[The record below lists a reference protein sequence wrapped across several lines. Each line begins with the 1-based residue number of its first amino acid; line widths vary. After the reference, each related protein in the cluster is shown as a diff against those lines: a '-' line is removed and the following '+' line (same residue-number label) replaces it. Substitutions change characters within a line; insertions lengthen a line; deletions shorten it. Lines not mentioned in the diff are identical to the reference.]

1 MPPQR
6 PLPAPRRVAA
16 AGQSAARPTRLSAVP
31 AIQTEPPSADGAVP
45 ALVGRGG
52 AQAVIAGALDAARK
66 GTTTIVRVGGEPG
79 VGKSAMLE
87 WASARAAD
95 FEVLRATGLEGESD
109 LSFSCLTTLLRP
121 LVGDVAR
128 LMRPRARALAA
139 AMAIEDAPTEALAVC
154 SATLDLLGYAAER
167 RPVLLL
173 LDDAQWFD
181 HASAQAIR
189 FAMARLSAD
198 GVAFLV
204 AVRSAETSD
213 FDELPMLALDLDPL
227 GAADIAELLAEGE
240 SGASPR
246 TVGHGVADAC
256 RELTGG
262 NPLALQELRAHLGD
276 EQVAGREPLPS
287 MVVLSADAR
296 RRFELAVMQLTAEG
310 RRLLLLVAF
319 DDTLREDIVLLAL
332 AHAGLAEHGL
342 DALERARIL
351 DVGPGIRFRHPLLRT
366 VAIAGATR
374 REAQDAHRA
383 LAYATGAATVDEGA
397 SPSSLGWA
405 LQQSHAWHFAEMA
418 AGVRPDAA
426 EALAVVATNALRR
439 GAPVAAARAWKRAT
453 DLAAADRRAL
463 YLTEGAEAFARASMH
478 ASAADLFA
486 RALTE
491 PLTGEVRSRAMFG
504 HVDTLLWQDTRR
516 AALIATKEAS
526 MLDVEAPRDAS
537 RLFIVGATAWSLSG
551 NLVEAT
557 RTARSA
563 LSSVQRADPALWGTP
578 GDDAKAMESAMIEA
592 IGATIEVY
600 AGGEASFGPLLD
612 GIDAFVVG
620 VDLGEADEGLLI
632 ALQHLAIAQIVR
644 ERWDVA
650 DHTLSGIRR
659 GARRLGVEGMDAFGA
674 ALAGELGWRRGRWA
688 ESLAGLNIAEGD
700 RTVRVDR
707 PLTFGHAVA
716 ARIRAAQGSEEA
728 AADAA
733 AVVTCAESM
742 GMVLLEL
749 WARHSLGVAAI
760 ARGDWESAISALRPA
775 RVLSRGGAAGEA
787 GLVWWQGDLLDALV
801 QCRRVGDATL
811 LVEELEAQAGS
822 TGRGWAHHIAARG
835 RAMVLEAGPERNAL
849 FAAAVDHAKLLGAVF
864 EEARTQLA
872 WGEAA
877 LSSGET
883 PAAEAAL
890 AKARD
895 LFSHL
900 GAGPFAV
907 RAETQLGVLGT
918 PTVVRVSSPVA
929 ALLRSLTQ
937 AELRVAVA
945 VGHGMSNQ
953 EAAENLFL
961 SVRTVGWHLGS
972 VYRKLGVRSRSELA
986 AALNRERNTESR

>member
-1 MPPQR
+1 MAPER
-6 PLPAPRRVAA
+6 PLPDARRTAS
-16 AGQSAARPTRLSAVP
+16 AGRSAARPTRLSAVP
-31 AIQTEPPSADGAVP
+31 AIPTERPSADSAAPV
-45 ALVGRGG
+45 LLGRGD
-52 AQAVIAGALDAARK
+52 AQAVIAGALGAARK
-66 GTTTIVRVGGEPG
+66 GTTMIVRVGGEPG
-79 VGKSAMLE
+79 AGKSVILE
-87 WASARAAD
+87 WASAQAAD

-109 LSFSCLTTLLRP
+109 LAFSCLTTLLRP
-121 LVGDVAR
+121 LVGDIAR

-154 SATLDLLGYAAER
+154 SATLDLLGHAAER
-167 RPVLLL
+167 RPVLVL

-204 AVRSAETSD
+204 AVRTAEESD
-213 FDELPMLALDLDPL
+213 FDELPMHRLDLDPL
-227 GAADIAELLAEGE
+227 GATDIAELLAEGE
-240 SGASPR
+240 SGSSRR

-256 RELTGG
+256 RLLTGG
-262 NPLALQELRAHLGD
+262 NPLALSELRAQLDD
-276 EQVAGREPLPS
+276 EQVAGREPLPGKV
-287 MVVLSADAR
+287 MLSADAR
-296 RRFELAVMQLTAEG
+296 RRFETAVTHLSAED

-319 DDTLREDIVLLAL
+319 DDTLRDDIVLLAL

-366 VAIAGATR
+366 VAIAGASR

-383 LAYATGAATVDEGA
+383 LAYATGAAAVEEGA
-397 SPSSLGWA
+397 SLSSPGWA
-405 LQQSHAWHFAEMA
+405 LQQSHAWHSAEMA

-426 EALAVVATNALRR
+426 DALAAVAANALRR
-439 GAPVAAARAWKRAT
+439 GAPVAAARAWMRAT
-453 DLAAADRRAL
+453 DLAAADRRGL
-463 YLTEGAEAFARASMH
+463 YLTEGAEAFARAAMH

-486 RALTE
+486 RALLE
-491 PLTGEVRSRAMFG
+491 PLTAEVRSRAMFG
-504 HVDTLLWQDTRR
+504 HVDTLMWQDTRR
-516 AALIATKEAS
+516 AAVVAAKEAS
-526 MLDVEAPRDAS
+526 SLDAEAPRDAA
-537 RLFIVGATAWSLSG
+537 RLFIVGATAWSLAG

-557 RTARSA
+557 RAARSA
-563 LSSVQRADPALWGTP
+563 VGSMQRADPALWGTP
-578 GDDAKAMESAMIEA
+578 GETAKAMESAMVEA

-600 AGGEASFGPLLD
+600 AGGEESFGPLLD
-612 GIDAFVVG
+612 GVDGFVVG

-659 GARRLGVEGMDAFGA
+659 GARRLGVDGMDAFGA

-688 ESLAGLNIAEGD
+688 ESLAGLDIAEGD
-700 RTVRVDR
+700 RTIRVDR

-716 ARIRAAQGSEEA
+716 ARIRAAQGSESA
-728 AADAA
+728 HADAG
-733 AVVTCAESM
+733 AVVACAESM

-749 WARHSLGVAAI
+749 WARHSLGVAAT
-760 ARGDWESAISALRPA
+760 ARGDWEAAMEALQPA
-775 RVLSRGGAAGEA
+775 WVLSRSGGTGEA

-801 QCRRVGDATL
+801 QCQRVGDATV

-822 TGRGWAHHIAARG
+822 TGRRWAHHIAARG
-835 RAMVLEAGPERNAL
+835 RAMVLEAGAERNAL
-849 FAAAVDHAKLLGAVF
+849 FAAAVEGAQSLGAVF

-883 PAAEAAL
+883 HRAEAAL
-890 AKARD
+890 SKARE

-900 GAGPFAV
+900 GSGPFAA
-907 RAETQLGVLGT
+907 RAESRLRVLGT
-918 PTVVRVSSPVA
+918 PTVARASPLA
-929 ALLRSLTQ
+929 ALLQSLTQ
-937 AELRVAVA
+937 AELRVAIA

-953 EAAENLFL
+953 EVAQNLFL

-986 AALNRERNTESR
+986 ATLNRERITESR